1 MLLFMKVTHV
11 SQDCRITGVESNA
24 YWFLFVY
31 MLEVIIDYRSA
42 FVTYRN
48 EIESKGVQ
56 FPGRDA
62 SDKISR
68 GG

>member
-1 MLLFMKVTHV
+1 MLLFMKVTPV

-31 MLEVIIDYRSA
+31 ILEVFIDYRSA

-48 EIESKGVQ
+48 EVVSKGVQ